1 MVRILR
7 FAIIT
12 LFISVGA
19 GLAQTQAPAAAA
31 APGWQGK
38 GKMGGKVIDEA
49 GKPVPGVTIK
59 FVLVPAKAGPE
70 VVTSAKGEWKL
81 ENIADGMWSL
91 QYWKDGFDPRMIPVQ
106 VGGKMKEPVIEL
118 KMTKEGTDPSFAV
131 PYGNDQA
138 KALLDQKKIAEARAI
153 YAKLLATYPTYARL
167 HLALSQCLD
176 MEGKFAESAA
186 ELQLYVTANPAD
198 MRIRTFLGTEYIKAQ
213 KYAEAWQTYSALDL
227 AQITDP
233 LDLNEP
239 GFMLLRSSKSD
250 EAYKYFNLTVT
261 RFPQEAAAYY
271 YRGVASRHM
280 AGTVDK
286 TKTEEIRAHLIAS
299 QADLNKFLELAGPS
313 VANASD
319 PNNKNAIMAKEVL
332 DEIAKLLSQLK

>member
-1 MVRILR
+1 MVRIFR
-7 FAIIT
+7 FAIIA
-12 LFISVGA
+12 LLVSVGS

-38 GKMGGKVIDEA
+38 GKMGGKVVDEA
-49 GKPVPGVTIK
+49 GKPVPGVKIK
-59 FVLVPAKAGPE
+59 SVFVPANAGPE
-70 VVTSAKGEWKL
+70 LVTNAKGEWRL

-91 QYWKDGFDPRMIPVQ
+91 QYWKDGLDPRMIPVQ
-106 VGGKMKEPVIEL
+106 VGGKIKEPIIEV

-138 KALLDQKKIAEARAI
+138 RVLLEQKKIAEAKAI
-153 YAKLLATYPTYARL
+153 YTKLLATYPKYDRL

-176 MEGKFAESAA
+176 MEGKFAEAAA

-198 MRIRTFLGTEYIKAQ
+198 VRIKTFLGTEYIKAQ
-213 KYAEAWQTYSALDL
+213 KYAEAWQAYSAIDL

-239 GFMLLRSSKSD
+239 GFMLLRASKSD

-261 RFPQEAAAYY
+261 RFPQEATAYY

-280 AGTVDK
+280 AGIIDK
-286 TKTEEIRAHLIAS
+286 TKTADIRAQLMAS
-299 QADLNKFLELAGPS
+299 QADMTKFLEMAEPT
-313 VANASD
+313 AATADATTKQNMT
-319 PNNKNAIMAKEVL
+319 MAKQVL
-332 DEIAKLLSQLK
+332 DEIAKLLTQLK